1 MSAPPRA
8 VAPLPAAAV
17 AAPERAATPPST
29 AASPPNAAS
38 SPHTTAATP
47 ARVPT
52 GPVVQQAKTEVA
64 PKPAAPA
71 LDLKSLETRL
81 RETKAI
87 GIMTKLTLKNQVDD
101 LLDQF
106 RTYYQG
112 KLKTS
117 LVELR
122 RSYDL
127 LMMKVLALLQDA
139 DAPLAQAIATSREAI
154 WGILADPVKFAT
166 V

>member
-1 MSAPPRA
+1 MPAG
-8 VAPLPAAAV
+8 PLVQPAKA
-17 AAPERAATPPST
+17 EN
-29 AASPPNAAS
+29 AS
-38 SPHTTAATP
+38 
-47 ARVPT
+47 
-52 GPVVQQAKTEVA
+52 
-64 PKPAAPA
+64 KPIAPA
-71 LDLKSLETRL
+71 LDFRSLETRL

-87 GIMTKLTLKNQVDD
+87 GVLTKLTLKNQVDD

-106 RTYYQG
+106 RTFYQG

-139 DAPLAQAIATSREAI
+139 DPPLARAIATSREAI
-154 WGILADPVKFAT
+154 WSILADPVKFAT